1 MAQSWERILFT
12 TGGAINLQK
21 SFWILLTWQWW
32 KGIAK
37 LSIPTQE
44 PAQLLLTAGYGRK
57 PVQVPQL
64 NPLEGFR
71 TLGVFTSPSRSTKL
85 ARAKLKAISV
95 EYATALMGSCLNYSA
110 ALWSYLLYLIPKLTY
125 STPAL
130 TLTEQECH
138 DIQSPSIMTVLPRL
152 HVNRNTAR
160 SIIFSPASYGRL
172 GLPTVYSEQSF
183 GQLAY
188 FTGHINLA
196 DKTGRL
202 LLISFCI
209 CNYSA
214 GVSVQ
219 Y

>member
-1 MAQSWERILFT
+1 LFT

-110 ALWSYLLYLIPKLTY
+110 ALWSYLLYLIPKY
-125 STPAL
+125 
-130 TLTEQECH
+130 
-138 DIQSPSIMTVLPRL
+138 D
-152 HVNRNTAR
+152 
-160 SIIFSPASYGRL
+160 
-172 GLPTVYSEQSF
+172 
-183 GQLAY
+183 
-188 FTGHINLA
+188 
-196 DKTGRL
+196 
-202 LLISFCI
+202 
-209 CNYSA
+209 SA
-214 GVSVQ
+214 A
-219 Y
+219 

>member
-1 MAQSWERILFT
+1 
-12 TGGAINLQK
+12 
-21 SFWILLTWQWW
+21 
-32 KGIAK
+32 
-37 LSIPTQE
+37 
-44 PAQLLLTAGYGRK
+44 
-57 PVQVPQL
+57 
-64 NPLEGFR
+64 
-71 TLGVFTSPSRSTKL
+71 
-85 ARAKLKAISV
+85 
-95 EYATALMGSCLNYSA
+95 
-110 ALWSYLLYLIPKLTY
+110 
-125 STPAL
+125 
-130 TLTEQECH
+130 
-138 DIQSPSIMTVLPRL
+138 MTVLPRL